1 MDYPEDYELYTRDD
15 AVEMVRDRPNDFDLY
30 DEEDMQESYKRGR
43 EEMLEEIL
51 GNPEEYGLLLD
62 EIW

>member
-51 GNPEEYGLLLD
+51 DNP
-62 EIW
+62 